1 MLDENGVYS
10 LSECHFKQ
18 RNLASL
24 EVQYTTNV
32 QTKAMPR
39 DAVMT
44 NTNAVMTKTFK
55 FTFSRTISWY
65 FWDMANQHDYSRK
78 ERKRVGKKKG
88 KR

>member
-44 NTNAVMTKTFK
+44 NTMKSFK

-65 FWDMANQHDYSRK
+65 FWDTANQHDYSRK
-78 ERKRVGKKKG
+78 ERKRVGKRKG